1 MGLQAFRANAR
12 ALRRAGTSVSNLAHQ
27 TRLGDQCSATRHPS
41 VPKLPADLSLY
52 DGITAHAK
60 EYYLF
65 EDELSL
71 LKEHGSEIAAAMGF
85 PRRRRRDFPPPK
97 EWKPARWGDA
107 DVGRWNNGVNGEEGL
122 AAGVERGW
130 DVVELGAGALRKT
143 AHLLTAL
150 ADTLPPTDAAPI
162 TYHALDLSF
171 PELDRVLGQ
180 MEEGYGA
187 ALEGRVAC
195 VGLHGD
201 YNAGIKV
208 VRSGTL
214 ADLTRSS
221 EEATPSTP
229 SDDAASAP
237 GSPLSANL
245 VTPAM
250 EATDLPSIAGH
261 DDLSIAD
268 EVDLKDTR
276 APAVETPAPTSDR
289 PLHFMFL
296 GSSLGNFA
304 REEAAP
310 FLKSLPLRQGD
321 TLLLGLDGRPPND
334 PEGKKKVEIAYND
347 PSGYTK
353 AFEEHG
359 WDVARKELGLEPDD
373 GIEFVGR
380 YNEAL
385 GRHEAYYR
393 SKRKQTIPLSNES
406 VELEEGELLHIEWS
420 FKYSLAEALTMFEEA
435 DLRVVDS
442 WKAPNSEYRLWL
454 LERPAVRF
462 AASPDESRVA
472 RSLPTLREWDELW
485 ALWDH
490 ITLGMIPKE
499 MLHQKPID
507 LRHICLFYLG
517 HIPTFLDIY
526 MTRMTRVTDG
536 KPTHPEY
543 FKDIFERGIDP
554 DVDDPTQVHAH
565 SEVPQREEDWPSL
578 DQITRFRDAVRQRL
592 RKIYADTHDGRQLSR
607 FEARSLFM
615 AYEHEAMHAETL
627 LYMLLQSPLTRAP
640 TKTPEWETLAAHWAV
655 EAEAAAAHGWAG
667 ILDVPATRV
676 VLGHNDSEGDDAGHA
691 EHEFGWDIEHPAT
704 AVEVAPFR
712 ASALPVTNG
721 EYLEWVRA
729 IGAMPALDERSAPAS
744 WVRVDGEWAV
754 KTLFGAVP
762 MHIAAS
768 WPLMASRDELAAYA
782 ASRGGRL
789 PTEAELRALWAHP
802 HGPRPAGLT
811 ANIGFRAWH
820 PTPPR
825 PAVRDTAGGV
835 LHGHNGG
842 VWEWTDTPLAG
853 LPGYEASKLYP
864 GYSADFFDGKH
875 YVVLGGS
882 FATVPQIARRASFR
896 NWYQGNYRYAW
907 VGGRVVYDA

>member
-1 MGLQAFRANAR
+1 MSPVTPQRHRHLHLSRNQADKA
-12 ALRRAGTSVSNLAHQ
+12 
-27 TRLGDQCSATRHPS
+27 
-41 VPKLPADLSLY
+41 SLY
-52 DGITAHAK
+52 DGITSHAK

-85 PRRRRRDFPPPK
+85 PRRRRTGRNNYPPEK
-97 EWKPARWGDA
+97 DWKPARWGDA
-107 DVGRWNNGVNGEEGL
+107 DVGRWNQGVNGEEGL
-122 AAGVERGW
+122 AAGIERGW

-143 AHLLTAL
+143 AHLLSAL
-150 ADTLPPTDAAPI
+150 ADTLPEDTETSPI

-180 MEEGYGA
+180 MEDGYGA
-187 ALEGRVAC
+187 ALAGRVAC

-214 ADLTRSS
+214 ATLQSDLD
-221 EEATPSTP
+221 TPSTP
-229 SDDAASAP
+229 SAETASAP

-250 EATDLPSIAGH
+250 EATDLPSIAND
-261 DDLSIAD
+261 DDLSLAGEDIA
-268 EVDLKDTR
+268 LKAAA
-276 APAVETPAPTSDR
+276 APAEEEPAPASDR

-321 TLLLGLDGRPPND
+321 TLLLGLDGRPPNG
-334 PEGKKKVEIAYND
+334 PEGRKKVEVAYND
-347 PSGYTK
+347 PAGYTR

-393 SKRKQTIPLSNES
+393 SKRKQTIPLSNDT
-406 VELEEGELLHIEWS
+406 VELDEGELLHIEWS
-420 FKYSLAEALTMFEEA
+420 FKYSLAEALNLFEEA

-442 WKAPNSEYRLWL
+442 WKAPGSEYRLWL

-462 AASPDESRVA
+462 AASPDEGRVA
-472 RSLPTLREWDELW
+472 RSLPTLKEWDEMW

-490 ITLGMIPKE
+490 ITLDMIPKE

-526 MTRMTRVTDG
+526 MTRMKRITDG
-536 KPTHPEY
+536 KPSHPAY

-554 DVDDPTQVHAH
+554 DVDDPTQIHAH
-565 SEVPQREEDWPSL
+565 SEVPTCEEDWPSL
-578 DQITRFRDAVRQRL
+578 EQIVAFRDTVRQRL
-592 RKIYADTHDGRQLSR
+592 KSIYADTQDGRQLSR

-615 AYEHEAMHAETL
+615 GYEHEAMHAETL

-640 TKTPEWETLAAHWAV
+640 APTPQWDVLAAHWAV
-655 EAEAAAAHGWAG
+655 ETEAAKAQGWAG
-667 ILDVPATRV
+667 VLDVPATRV
-676 VLGHNDSEGDDAGHA
+676 VLGHEDSERDDAKGHA
-691 EHEFGWDIEHPAT
+691 AHEFGWDIEHPAT
-704 AVEVAPFR
+704 AVNVGAFR
-712 ASALPVTNG
+712 AEALPVTNG
-721 EYLEWVRA
+721 QYFEWVRA

-744 WVRVDGEWAV
+744 WVRHDGVWAV
-754 KTLFGAVP
+754 KTLFGPVP
-762 MHIAAS
+762 MKLAAS
-768 WPLMASRDELAAYA
+768 WPLMASRDELCAFA
-782 ASRGGRL
+782 ASKGGRL

-802 HGPRPAGLT
+802 QGPRPAGVA
-811 ANIGFRAWH
+811 ANIGFRHWH
-820 PTPPR
+820 PTPAMPS
-825 PAVRDTAGGV
+825 VKDTAGGV

-842 VWEWTDTPLAG
+842 VWEWTDTPLTG
-853 LPGYEASKLYP
+853 LPGYEASQLYP
-864 GYSADFFDGKH
+864 GYSSDFFDGKH

-882 FATVPQIARRASFR
+882 FATVPQIARRAAFR